1 MKKNKKEIVKRQAKA
16 KDKAKKKRQ
25 LRLVKTQPRFIKR
38 PTIAE
43 MEAPKGFIAI
53 SNSQAIMEYAK
64 PLMETNSADID
75 ELNRKMELAS
85 SLWNLATSKQK
96 HNSDGYASWMK
107 KVRISARSV
116 LNLDGEEMDRFI
128 EEMVERHLNLFPEAI
143 QPEPPSQV
151 MYMRKDASYLI
162 RPFDYSRIGF
172 KVEKSID
179 PDEEDQCFIGK
190 LKELDDHMRNGTNY
204 DVYEA
209 LAISIEEESALL
221 FKKWLI
227 AKGFNDDPEEYTHC
241 ADIYMTFIYRY
252 MHDDLILLKSV
263 LDEYLMEFFEDY
275 LLRKVMCKP
284 FEYLYW
290 PPSLKLFYRFLGEKG
305 YTSPPETVTMIEA
318 LDAIEP
324 HFLEILQKRYQ

>member
-25 LRLVKTQPRFIKR
+25 LRLVKTQPRFVER
-38 PTIAE
+38 PPIIE

-64 PLMETNSADID
+64 PLMEANSADLD

-96 HNSDGYASWMK
+96 NNPDEYASWMK
-107 KVRISARSV
+107 KVTTGVRSV
-116 LNLDGEEMDRFI
+116 LNLDGEEIDRFI
-128 EEMVERHLNLFPEAI
+128 EEMVQRHINLFPEEI
-143 QPEPPSQV
+143 QPAPPSMF

-172 KVEKSID
+172 KAEKSIA
-179 PDEEDQCFIGK
+179 PDEEDLRFIGK
-190 LKELDDHMRNGTNY
+190 IKELDEHMRKGTNY
-204 DVYEA
+204 DVYEE
-209 LAISIEEESALL
+209 LAISIENESAPL
-221 FKKWLI
+221 FKKWLL
-227 AKGFNDDPEEYTHC
+227 AKEFEDDPEEYIHC
-241 ADIYMTFIYRY
+241 ADIYITFIYRY

-263 LDEYLMEFFEDY
+263 PDEDLMEFFEDY

-305 YTSPPETVTMIEA
+305 YTSPSETADMIEA
-318 LDAIEP
+318 LDAIEQ
-324 HFLEILQKRYQ
+324 HFLEILQERYQ